1 MKFAKSSY
9 FKFFILSILFIL
21 FIFFLAKSYSDT
33 MFKNISN
40 NFLRLHIVA
49 NSDSTE
55 DQILKYEIRDAIL
68 NYISPYIKNASSK
81 HDAIQILNNNMDEL
95 YNLSS
100 NILNEHGLNYPVNIS
115 IGNFNFP
122 TKDYSSFIL
131 PEGNYDALKI
141 ELGNAIGQNWWCV
154 MFPSLCIVDTSNF
167 NIDNSSMDILK
178 NTLDSEEFSIIS
190 KDNTSPE
197 IKIKFKLIEL
207 FENL

>member
-68 NYISPYIKNASSK
+68 NYISPYIKNANSK

-100 NILNEHGLNYPVNIS
+100 NILNEHGLNYPVNIK

-141 ELGNAIGQNWWCV
+141 ELGNAVGQNWWCV

-178 NTLDSEEFSIIS
+178 NTLDPEEFSIIS

>member
-9 FKFFILSILFIL
+9 FKFFILSILFIF
-21 FIFFLAKSYSDT
+21 FIFLLAKSYSDT

-55 DQILKYEIRDAIL
+55 DQVLKYEIRDAIL
-68 NYISPYIKNASSK
+68 NYISPYMKNASSK
-81 HDAIQILNNNMDEL
+81 QDAIKILKNNMKQM
-95 YNLSS
+95 YKLSS
-100 NILNEHGLNYPVNIS
+100 DILTEHGVNYPVRIN

-141 ELGNAIGQNWWCV
+141 ELGNANGQNWWCV
-154 MFPSLCIVDTSNF
+154 MFPSLCIVDASSFGIN
-167 NIDNSSMDILK
+167 DSSMDILQ
-178 NTLDSEEFSIIS
+178 NTLDSEEFSIVR
-190 KDNTSPE
+190 KDNTSPD

>member
-9 FKFFILSILFIL
+9 FKFLILSILFL
-21 FIFFLAKSYSDT
+21 FFIFFLAKSYSDT

-40 NFLRLHIVA
+40 NFLRLHIIA

-68 NYISPYIKNASSK
+68 NYISPYIKNANSK
-81 HDAIQILNNNMDEL
+81 QDAIKILNNNMEQM
-95 YNLSS
+95 YKLS
-100 NILNEHGLNYPVNIS
+100 NDILTKHGLNYAIKIS

-131 PEGNYDALKI
+131 PEGNYDALRI
-141 ELGNAIGQNWWCV
+141 ELGNANGQNWWCV
-154 MFPSLCIVDTSNF
+154 MFPSLCIVDASSFGIN
-167 NIDNSSMDILK
+167 NSSMDILQ

-190 KDNTSPE
+190 KDKTSLD

>member
-9 FKFFILSILFIL
+9 FKFFILSILFIF
-21 FIFFLAKSYSDT
+21 FIFLLAKSYSDT

-55 DQILKYEIRDAIL
+55 DQVLKYEIRDAIL
-68 NYISPYIKNASSK
+68 NYISPYMKNASSK
-81 HDAIQILNNNMDEL
+81 QDAIKILKNNMKQM
-95 YNLSS
+95 YKLSS
-100 NILNEHGLNYPVNIS
+100 DILTEHGVNYPVRIN

-141 ELGNAIGQNWWCV
+141 ELGNANGQNWWCV
-154 MFPSLCIVDTSNF
+154 MFPSLCIVDASSFGIN
-167 NIDNSSMDILK
+167 DSSMDILQ
-178 NTLDSEEFSIIS
+178 NTLDSEEFSIVR
-190 KDNTSPE
+190 KDNTSPDK
-197 IKIKFKLIEL
+197 KIKFKLIEL